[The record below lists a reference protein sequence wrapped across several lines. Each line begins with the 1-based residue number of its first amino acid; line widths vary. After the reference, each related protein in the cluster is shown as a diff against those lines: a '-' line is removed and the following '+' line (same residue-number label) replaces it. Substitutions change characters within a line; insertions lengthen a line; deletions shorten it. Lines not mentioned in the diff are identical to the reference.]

1 MEVII
6 IDDTHQSFNGVT
18 YRRNK
23 RGWFQIPYST
33 IHRDVWEFHYGKIPD
48 GYDIHHIDGDKANN
62 QIDNLMCVTRKEH
75 RQLHA
80 EHADKKEFICC
91 CLNCWNDF
99 KAKSARARYCPECRK
114 ARQKAQAK
122 ARREAAKANKPPK
135 EPKPP
140 RLCTCVVC
148 GKEFELKPT
157 QSRNKG
163 TKTCSPECH
172 QKLRFKL
179 DDKICAVCGKIF
191 HPKHAK
197 QKYCSPECRQIGTK
211 KAP

>member
-33 IHRDVWEFHYGKIPD
+33 IHRDVWTFHNGEIPA

-75 RQLHA
+75 CQLHYPPQIYVC
-80 EHADKKEFICC
+80 KVCGKSFT
-91 CLNCWNDF
+91 
-99 KAKSARARYCPECRK
+99 AKSARKTCPECLAEK
-114 ARQKAQAK
+114 KRQSELKK
-122 ARREAAKANKPPK
+122 AAKANKP
-135 EPKPP
+135 PKPP
-140 RLCTCVVC
+140 RLCTCVIC
-148 GKEFELKPT
+148 GKEFELKPI
-157 QSRNKG
+157 QSKNHG
-163 TKTCSPECH
+163 TKTCSAECH

-179 DDKICAVCGKIF
+179 DDKACAVCGKIF